1 MDINVIFQIIILIFS
16 VIIHE
21 ISHGFVALL
30 FGDKT
35 AQYEG
40 RLTLNPIKHLDWFG
54 SVILPLGL
62 FLTHAGF
69 MIGWA
74 KPVPYNPYN
83 LKNRNVAEP
92 LISLAGPVSNLL
104 VATIFGLIIR
114 AIVYFGVASS
124 VVMTNLVGILGFV
137 VLINV
142 SLAVFNLLPIPPL
155 DGSKILFAFL
165 PIKAKYTFYD
175 ISEKYGLII
184 ILIIVMFIPNL
195 ISPIIYSLF
204 KFLTGI
210 GV

>member
-1 MDINVIFQIIILIFS
+1 MDVIFQILVLIFS

-21 ISHGFVALL
+21 ISHGYAALL

-54 SVILPLGL
+54 SIVLPLSL
-62 FLTHAGF
+62 FLLRAPF

-83 LKNRNVAEP
+83 LKNRNMAEP
-92 LISLAGPVSNLL
+92 LISIAGPVSNLL
-104 VATIFGLIIR
+104 VATFFGLMLRILLSLG
-114 AIVYFGVASS
+114 YSASPLI
-124 VVMTNLVGILGFV
+124 NIFGFV

-142 SLAVFNLLPIPPL
+142 SLAIFNLIPIPPL

-165 PIKAKYTFYD
+165 PTRAKYTFYNF
-175 ISEKYGLII
+175 SEKYGLIL
-184 ILIIVMFIPNL
+184 ILLVVVFLPNFIY
-195 ISPIIYSLF
+195 PIISSIF
-204 KFLTGI
+204 HFITGI
-210 GV
+210 VL